1 MIDFGNS
8 LDVVKGALIY
18 GRSPYIP
25 LRFAPLVR
33 SPRGAECKALWQFR
47 YGETPMRTA
56 LLRRGRSC
64 RRLCHFAK
72 ACQRMAVM

>member
-1 MIDFGNS
+1 MKSFGNS

-56 LLRRGRSC
+56 MP
-64 RRLCHFAK
+64 F
-72 ACQRMAVM
+72 CQSISENGGDVKWRYIIAQ

>member
-1 MIDFGNS
+1 MNDFGNS

-25 LRFAPLVR
+25 LRYAPLVR

-47 YGETPMRTA
+47 YGETPARTA
-56 LLRRGRSC
+56 RHFDIDISREVVMQNGDLPLLN
-64 RRLCHFAK
+64 
-72 ACQRMAVM
+72 